1 MPFCSKCSNQIPEDA
16 KFCSVCGTPV
26 PIQEVP
32 SEEPSTLLT
41 TRTGL
46 DRIGSDKNLQDHWI
60 KRIIAIIIDSI
71 IVFIASWILLMFIIV
86 PIIISGV
93 LFYGWFFNWFLFPF
107 FTGIILVLYSS
118 FLESAYGWS
127 LGKKIMELDVTTL
140 DGKRASI
147 DKTFIRNFS
156 KIYVALLLLDLIVG
170 LATEGDPHQ
179 KYSDRIAG
187 TTVRHIP
194 K

>member
-71 IVFIASWILLMFIIV
+71 IVFIATWILLMFIIV

-93 LFYGWFFNWFLFPF
+93 LFYGWFFDWFLFPF

-156 KIYVALLLLDLIVG
+156 KIYVALLLLDVIVG